1 MRDLNDL
8 AFFAAVVEHGG
19 FAAAGRALG
28 IPKSRLSRRVA
39 ALEDDLGVRLLQ
51 RSTRRIAVTA
61 VGQQFLAHCRAMLA
75 EAQAAEETVASRRA
89 EPRGLVRLSCPV
101 DLAQN
106 LVAPCLPDFLAAYPR
121 VRLQMLVSNRRFDLP
136 GEHIDVALRVRP
148 EPDMDPQWVT
158 RPLAR
163 LRKLVVAAPAYL
175 EARGRPQ
182 RPEDLPGHDTLSLG
196 QQDGLQAWQFH
207 PVAAD
212 REAPLAAVR
221 VDVQPRLLCSEFQV
235 LLQSALAGR
244 GIVGLPEAVC
254 GPAICDGRLEVVLPQ
269 WQATEVVMHLVYTAR
284 RGLLPAVRVL
294 IDFLVERLP
303 QMVAATAAPQAR
315 AN

>member
-182 RPEDLPGHDTLSLG
+182 RPEDLLGHDTLSLG
-196 QQDGLQAWQFH
+196 EQDGLQAWQFH

-235 LLQSALAGR
+235 LLQSVLAGR

-269 WQATEVVMHLVYTAR
+269 WRATEVVMHLVYTAR

>member
-182 RPEDLPGHDTLSLG
+182 RPEDLLGHDTLSLG
-196 QQDGLQAWQFH
+196 EQDGLQAWQFH

-269 WQATEVVMHLVYTAR
+269 WRATEVVMHLVYTAR

-294 IDFLVERLP
+294 IDFLVEHLP

>member
-196 QQDGLQAWQFH
+196 EQDGLQAWQFH

>member
-106 LVAPCLPDFLAAYPR
+106 LVAPCLPDCLAAYPR

-196 QQDGLQAWQFH
+196 EQDGLQAWQFH

-269 WQATEVVMHLVYTAR
+269 WRATEVVMHLVYTAR

>member
-8 AFFAAVVEHGG
+8 AFFASVVEHGG

-28 IPKSRLSRRVA
+28 IPKSRLSRRLA
-39 ALEDDLGVRLLQ
+39 ELEDDLGVRLLQ
-51 RSTRRIAVTA
+51 RSTRRIAVTE
-61 VGQQFLAHCRAMLA
+61 VGQQFLVHCRAMLA
-75 EAQAAEETVASRRA
+75 EVQAAEETVASRRA

-136 GEHIDVALRVRP
+136 GEHIDIALRVRP

-163 LRKLVVAAPAYL
+163 LRKLMVAAPAYL
-175 EARGRPQ
+175 ETRGRPQ
-182 RPEDLPGHDTLSLG
+182 RQEELRGHDTLSLG
-196 QQDGLQAWQFH
+196 ELDGAQSWQFH
-207 PVAAD
+207 PVADDRAD
-212 REAPLAAVR
+212 PLAAVR

-235 LLQSALAGR
+235 LLHAALAGR
-244 GIVGLPEAVC
+244 GIVGLPEALC

-269 WQATEVVMHLVYTAR
+269 WQATDVVMHLVYTAR

-303 QMVAATAAPQAR
+303 QMVAATAAPR
-315 AN
+315 PHAN

>member
-75 EAQAAEETVASRRA
+75 EVQAAEETVASRRA

-196 QQDGLQAWQFH
+196 EQDGLQAWQFH

-235 LLQSALAGR
+235 LLQSVLAGR

>member
-182 RPEDLPGHDTLSLG
+182 RPEDLLGHDTLSLG
-196 QQDGLQAWQFH
+196 EQDGLQAWQFH

-269 WQATEVVMHLVYTAR
+269 WRATEVVMHLVYTAR

>member
-121 VRLQMLVSNRRFDLP
+121 VRLQMLVSNLRFDLP

-182 RPEDLPGHDTLSLG
+182 RPEDLLGHDTLSLG
-196 QQDGLQAWQFH
+196 EQDGLQAWQFH

>member
-182 RPEDLPGHDTLSLG
+182 RPEDLLGHDTLSLG
-196 QQDGLQAWQFH
+196 EQDGLQAWQFH

>member
-182 RPEDLPGHDTLSLG
+182 RPEDLLGHDTLSLG
-196 QQDGLQAWQFH
+196 EQDGLQAWQFH

-235 LLQSALAGR
+235 LLHAALAGR

>member
-121 VRLQMLVSNRRFDLP
+121 VRLQMLLSSRRDDVP

-182 RPEDLPGHDTLSLG
+182 RPEDLLGHDTLSLG
-196 QQDGLQAWQFH
+196 EQDGLQAWQFH

-269 WQATEVVMHLVYTAR
+269 WRATEVVMHLVYTAR

>member
-196 QQDGLQAWQFH
+196 EQDGLQAWQFH

-269 WQATEVVMHLVYTAR
+269 WRATEVVMHLVYTAR